1 MPSWLVTRSLDGQVF
16 LPPLNL
22 LDSSVQALIV
32 CWVSLAGDG
41 FDFIHP
47 CVRGTAIRR
56 GSCNT
61 PFHCDLSPLRPVV
74 RQEIAR
80 HDRTIADDRLDHGHL
95 VDLF

>member
-47 CVRGTAIRR
+47 
-56 GSCNT
+56 SM
-61 PFHCDLSPLRPVV
+61 RPW
-74 RQEIAR
+74 
-80 HDRTIADDRLDHGHL
+80 HGDPSGEL
-95 VDLF
+95 